1 MRPDATTIHP
11 SAVVETGARL
21 GHGVRIGPLCHVGA
35 DAVIGDGTELI
46 GHATIIGA
54 TTLGRNCKVY
64 PNAVLGAPPQN
75 TKHKGGRTT
84 LAIGNDCTIREGVT
98 MHTGTDTSRGETS
111 VGDNGN
117 FLAYSHIAHDCVVG
131 RNVTM
136 ANQAVLGGHCEI
148 GDFVSMGGL
157 SGVHQ
162 FCRIGHHAFIG
173 GLSAVVGDVIP
184 YGMASGPQATLR
196 GLNVIGM
203 RRSGMP
209 REEILAMRSA
219 YRLIF
224 DRARPVGDNLER
236 AAVDFQDRAPVLE
249 IIDFIRNRGRRHLVV
264 PALQGIGNEDAD
276 ADL

>member
-1 MRPDATTIHP
+1 M
-11 SAVVETGARL
+11 S
-21 GHGVRIGPLCHVGA
+21 
-35 DAVIGDGTELI
+35 
-46 GHATIIGA
+46 TIIGA

-84 LAIGNDCTIREGVT
+84 LAIGNNCTIREGVT

-136 ANQAVLGGHCEI
+136 ANQAALGGPLRDRRFRQH
-148 GDFVSMGGL
+148 GRPVRRSPVLPD
-157 SGVHQ
+157 
-162 FCRIGHHAFIG
+162 RPHAFIG

-209 REEILAMRSA
+209 REEILAMRQ
-219 YRLIF
+219 RLSP
-224 DRARPVGDNLER
+224 DLRPGTAGRRQPRTRRRRLAGPRARPGDHRLHQKPRPAAPRR
-236 AAVDFQDRAPVLE
+236 AGAA
-249 IIDFIRNRGRRHLVV
+249 RHR
-264 PALQGIGNEDAD
+264 Q
-276 ADL
+276 